1 MTKKYYHV
9 EKTVCPVLLART
21 EIVFPGGA
29 LTFDL
34 ESEREEAVLDQAVKN
49 NQEVLLLAL
58 QDPSVDNP
66 GLEDYMTMGTMVAVR
81 QNFQLLGGNSK
92 VIVEGLCRAEIQR
105 FIRTSPY
112 VEAEVVKYHYDPDEL
127 EENDNRALLARLV
140 SSSALS
146 FFRTSMGIPDF
157 LLLPRLQS
165 DDPGALADE
174 VASHLDLSYEEAQ
187 DILTELNVDERLVMV
202 QSALDLQAK
211 LTVLEQQ
218 ISEEAQ
224 DRVKKNQKDFL
235 IQEQIQI
242 LREQMDD
249 DGSDPLSIA
258 ESYEERVKALK
269 MPEEARE
276 VVLKEVE
283 KLTYLSPMSPDV
295 NVSRTYLDTVLALPW
310 GKYTKDRKDLVKSQE
325 ILDRDHYGLKDVKD
339 RILEFMAVRQLRA
352 DSKGSILCLVGPPG
366 VGKTSIVRSIARAI
380 KREFT
385 SMRLGGV
392 TDESEIRGHRKT
404 YIGAMPGRVIAQM
417 MRSKSMNPV
426 FLFDEVDKI
435 GSDFRGD
442 PASALLE
449 VLDPE
454 QNFEF
459 HDRYLEVPFDLSQVM
474 FITTANTTTTIP
486 RPLLDRM
493 EVIRIPGYTE
503 DEKLEIAARYLVKKQ
518 REEAGLKAA
527 NLSIP
532 RPILTTIIRSY
543 TRESGVREL
552 ERQIGKICRRSAR
565 KIVEG
570 ADKVRVNQTNLSD
583 FLGQPKYLDDE
594 RTKTPQIGV
603 VNGLAWTEVGGEL
616 LLIEANKMAG
626 RGGLL
631 LTGSMGEVMK
641 ESAELAISYIRSNAG
656 RYGISSSFYTFEDI
670 HIHMPEGSVP
680 KDGPSAGVSILTA
693 IVSILTQR
701 PVRSDVAMTGEITLN
716 GHVLPVG
723 GIREKVL
730 AAKRYGIDTVF
741 LPKENMRDLEEV
753 EKTSIEGMTFIPV
766 DRVDDLIQKAL
777 LSPVERE
784 EEIIFESDKKAG
796 TIGFSRNHER
806 KEEDEARPRA
816 H

>member
-224 DRVKKNQKDFL
+224 DRVKKNQKDYL

-295 NVSRTYLDTVLALPW
+295 NVSRTYLDTILALPW

-527 NLSIP
+527 NLAIP

-753 EKTSIEGMTFIPV
+753 EKASIEGMTFIPV

-796 TIGFSRNHER
+796 TIGFSRNHEG
-806 KEEDEARPRA
+806 KEEEEARPRA

>member
-1 MTKKYYHV
+1 MTKKYYHI

-34 ESEREEAVLDQAVKN
+34 ESEREEAVLEQAVKN

-58 QDPSVDNP
+58 KDPSVENP
-66 GLEDYMTMGTMVAVR
+66 GLEDYMAMGTMVAVR

-92 VIVEGLCRAEIQR
+92 IIVEGLCRAELQR

-112 VEAEVVKYHYDPDEL
+112 VEAEVVKYHYNKDEL
-127 EENDNRALLARLV
+127 DENDNRALLARLV
-140 SSSALS
+140 SSSAIS

-165 DDPGALADE
+165 DDPGSLADE
-174 VASHLDLSYEEAQ
+174 VASHLDLNYEEAKA
-187 DILTELNVDERLVMV
+187 ILAELNVDERLVMV

-224 DRVKKNQKDFL
+224 DRVKKNQKDYL

-242 LREQMDD
+242 LREQIED
-249 DGSDPLSIA
+249 DGSDPLSVA
-258 ESYEERVKALK
+258 ESYEARVKALK
-269 MPEEARE
+269 MPEESRE

-283 KLTYLSPMSPDV
+283 KLSYLSPMSPDV
-295 NVSRTYLDTVLALPW
+295 NVSRTYLDTILALPW
-310 GKYTKDRKDLVKSQE
+310 GKFTKDRKDLVKSQE

-366 VGKTSIVRSIARAI
+366 VGKTSIVRSIARAV

-404 YIGAMPGRVIAQM
+404 YIGSMPGRVIAQM

-459 HDRYLEVPFDLSQVM
+459 HDRYLEIPFDLSQVM

-527 NLSIP
+527 NLAIP

-670 HIHMPEGSVP
+670 HIHMPEGAVP

-730 AAKRYGIDTVF
+730 AAKRYGITHVF

-753 EKTSIEGMTFIPV
+753 EKGSIDGMIFEPI
-766 DRVDDLIQKAL
+766 DRVDDLIRKAL

-784 EEIIFESDKKAG
+784 EQVVFESDKKSG
-796 TIGFSRNHER
+796 TIGFSRVLDRQEG
-806 KEEDEARPRA
+806 DESRPRA
-816 H
+816 

>member
-310 GKYTKDRKDLVKSQE
+310 GKYTKDRKELVKSQE

-527 NLSIP
+527 NLAIP

-753 EKTSIEGMTFIPV
+753 EKASIEGMIFIPV
-766 DRVDDLIQKAL
+766 DRVDGLIQKAL

-784 EEIIFESDKKAG
+784 EEIIFESDKKKG
-796 TIGFSRNHER
+796 TIGFSRNHEG

>member
-527 NLSIP
+527 NLAIP
-532 RPILTTIIRSY
+532 RPILTSIIRSY

-753 EKTSIEGMTFIPV
+753 EKASIEGMTFIPV

-796 TIGFSRNHER
+796 TIGFSRNHEG

>member
-527 NLSIP
+527 NLAIP
-532 RPILTTIIRSY
+532 RPILTSIIRSY

-753 EKTSIEGMTFIPV
+753 EKASIEGMTFIPV
-766 DRVDDLIQKAL
+766 DRVDNLIQKAL

-796 TIGFSRNHER
+796 TIGFSRNHEG

>member
-1 MTKKYYHV
+1 MTKKYYHI

-34 ESEREEAVLDQAVKN
+34 ESEREEAVLEQAVKN

-58 QDPSVDNP
+58 KDPSVENP
-66 GLEDYMTMGTMVAVR
+66 GLEDYMAMGTMVAVR

-92 VIVEGLCRAEIQR
+92 IIVEGLCRAELQR

-112 VEAEVVKYHYDPDEL
+112 VEAEVVKYHYNKDEL
-127 EENDNRALLARLV
+127 DENDNRALLARLV
-140 SSSALS
+140 SSSAIS

-165 DDPGALADE
+165 DDPGSLADE
-174 VASHLDLSYEEAQ
+174 VASHLDLNYEEAKA
-187 DILTELNVDERLVMV
+187 ILAELNVDERLVMV

-224 DRVKKNQKDFL
+224 DRVKKNQKDYL

-242 LREQMDD
+242 LREQIED
-249 DGSDPLSIA
+249 DGSDPLSVA
-258 ESYEERVKALK
+258 ESYEARVKALK
-269 MPEEARE
+269 MPEESRE

-283 KLTYLSPMSPDV
+283 KLSYLSPMSPDV
-295 NVSRTYLDTVLALPW
+295 NVSRTYLDTILALPW
-310 GKYTKDRKDLVKSQE
+310 GKFTKDRKDLVKSQE

-366 VGKTSIVRSIARAI
+366 VGKTSIVRSIARAV

-404 YIGAMPGRVIAQM
+404 YIGSMPGRVIAQM

-459 HDRYLEVPFDLSQVM
+459 HDRYLEIPFDLSQVM

-527 NLSIP
+527 NLAIP

-670 HIHMPEGSVP
+670 HIHMPEGAVP

-730 AAKRYGIDTVF
+730 AAKRYGITHVF

-753 EKTSIEGMTFIPV
+753 EKGSIDGMTFEPI
-766 DRVDDLIQKAL
+766 DRVDDLIRKAL

-784 EEIIFESDKKAG
+784 EQVVFESDKKSG
-796 TIGFSRNHER
+796 TIGFSRVLDRQEGD
-806 KEEDEARPRA
+806 KSRPRA
-816 H
+816 

>member
-295 NVSRTYLDTVLALPW
+295 NVSRTYLDTILALPW
-310 GKYTKDRKDLVKSQE
+310 GKYTKDRKDLVRSQE

-527 NLSIP
+527 NLAIP

-570 ADKVRVNQTNLSD
+570 ADKVRINQTNLSD

-631 LTGSMGEVMK
+631 LTGSMGEIMK

-753 EKTSIEGMTFIPV
+753 EKASIEGMTFIPV
-766 DRVDDLIQKAL
+766 DRVDNLIQKAL

-796 TIGFSRNHER
+796 TIGFSRNHEG

>member
-34 ESEREEAVLDQAVKN
+34 ESEREEAVLDQAIKN

-493 EVIRIPGYTE
+493 EVIRIPGYME

-527 NLSIP
+527 NLAIP

-753 EKTSIEGMTFIPV
+753 EKASIEGMTFIPV

-784 EEIIFESDKKAG
+784 EEIIFESDKKVG
-796 TIGFSRNHER
+796 TIGFSRNHEG

>member
-295 NVSRTYLDTVLALPW
+295 NVSRTYLDTILALPW

-527 NLSIP
+527 NLAIP

-594 RTKTPQIGV
+594 RTNTPQIGV

-753 EKTSIEGMTFIPV
+753 EKASIEGMTFIPV

-796 TIGFSRNHER
+796 TIGFSRNHEG

>member
-1 MTKKYYHV
+1 MTKKYYHI

-34 ESEREEAVLDQAVKN
+34 ESEREEAVLEQAVKN

-58 QDPSVDNP
+58 KDPSVENP
-66 GLEDYMTMGTMVAVR
+66 GLEDYMAMGTMVAVR

-92 VIVEGLCRAEIQR
+92 IIVEGLCRAELQR

-112 VEAEVVKYHYDPDEL
+112 VEAEVVKYHYNKDEL
-127 EENDNRALLARLV
+127 DENDNRALLARLV
-140 SSSALS
+140 SSSAIS

-165 DDPGALADE
+165 DDPGSLADE
-174 VASHLDLSYEEAQ
+174 VASHLDLNYEEAKA
-187 DILTELNVDERLVMV
+187 ILAELNVDERLVMV

-224 DRVKKNQKDFL
+224 DRVKKNQKDYL

-242 LREQMDD
+242 LREQIED
-249 DGSDPLSIA
+249 DGSDPLSVA
-258 ESYEERVKALK
+258 ESYEARVKALK
-269 MPEEARE
+269 MPEESRE

-283 KLTYLSPMSPDV
+283 KLSYLSPMSPDV
-295 NVSRTYLDTVLALPW
+295 NVSRTYLDTILALPW
-310 GKYTKDRKDLVKSQE
+310 GKFTKDRKDLVKSQE

-366 VGKTSIVRSIARAI
+366 VGKTSIVRSIARAV

-404 YIGAMPGRVIAQM
+404 YIGSMPGRVIAQM

-459 HDRYLEVPFDLSQVM
+459 HDRYLEIPFDLSQVM

-527 NLSIP
+527 NLAIP

-670 HIHMPEGSVP
+670 HIHMPEGAVP

-730 AAKRYGIDTVF
+730 AAKRYGITHVF

-753 EKTSIEGMTFIPV
+753 EKGSIDGMTFEPI
-766 DRVDDLIQKAL
+766 DRVDDLIRKAL

-784 EEIIFESDKKAG
+784 EQVVFESDKKSG
-796 TIGFSRNHER
+796 TIGFSRVLDRQEG
-806 KEEDEARPRA
+806 DESRPRA
-816 H
+816 

>member
-34 ESEREEAVLDQAVKN
+34 ESEREEAVLDQAIKN

-58 QDPSVDNP
+58 RDPSVDNP

-187 DILTELNVDERLVMV
+187 DILTELNVDERLIMV

-295 NVSRTYLDTVLALPW
+295 NVSRTYLDTILALPW

-527 NLSIP
+527 NLAIP
-532 RPILTTIIRSY
+532 RPILTSIIRSY

-594 RTKTPQIGV
+594 RTNTPQIGV

-753 EKTSIEGMTFIPV
+753 EKASIEGMTFIPV

>member
-34 ESEREEAVLDQAVKN
+34 ESEREEAVLEQAVKN

-58 QDPSVDNP
+58 QNPAVENP
-66 GLEDYMTMGTMVAVR
+66 GPEDYMAMGTMVAVR

-92 VIVEGLCRAEIQR
+92 IIVEGICRAEVQR

-112 VEAEVVKYHYDPDEL
+112 VEAEVVKYHYDKEAL

-140 SSSALS
+140 SSSAIS
-146 FFRTSMGIPDF
+146 FFRSSMGIPDF
-157 LLLPRLQS
+157 LLLPRLQA

-174 VASHLDLSYEEAQ
+174 VASHLDLNYEEAQ
-187 DILTELNVDERLVMV
+187 DILTELNIDERLVKI

-224 DRVKKNQKDFL
+224 DRVKKNQKDYL

-242 LREQMDD
+242 LREQMED
-249 DGSDPLSIA
+249 DGSDPMSVA
-258 ESYEERVKALK
+258 ESYESRVKALK
-269 MPEEARE
+269 MPEESRE
-276 VVLKEVE
+276 VVMKEVE
-283 KLTYLSPMSPDV
+283 KLSYLSPMSPDV
-295 NVSRTYLDTVLALPW
+295 NVSRTYLDTILALPW
-310 GKYTKDRKDLVKSQE
+310 GKLTKDRKDLVKSQE
-325 ILDRDHYGLKDVKD
+325 ILDHDHYGLKDVKD
-339 RILEFMAVRQLRA
+339 RILEFMAVRQLRS

-417 MRSKSMNPV
+417 MRCKSMNPV

-459 HDRYLEVPFDLSQVM
+459 HDRYLEIPFDLSQVM

-527 NLSIP
+527 NLAIP
-532 RPILTTIIRSY
+532 RPILKTIIRSY

-552 ERQIGKICRRSAR
+552 ERQIGKICRRAAR

-570 ADKVRVNQTNLSD
+570 ADKVRISQSNLAD
-583 FLGQPKYLDDE
+583 FLGQVKYLDDE
-594 RTKTPQIGV
+594 RTKTPQVGV

-656 RYGISSSFYTFEDI
+656 RYGISSAFYTFEDI
-670 HIHMPEGSVP
+670 HIHMPEGAVP

-693 IVSILTQR
+693 IVSILTHR
-701 PVRSDVAMTGEITLN
+701 PVRSDIAMTGEITLN

-723 GIREKVL
+723 GIKEKVL
-730 AAKRYGIDTVF
+730 AAKRYGINRVF
-741 LPKENMRDLEEV
+741 LPKDNMRDLDEM
-753 EKTSIEGMTFIPV
+753 EKGSIEGMIFEPV

-777 LSPVERE
+777 LSPVEKKE
-784 EEIIFESDKKAG
+784 SIVFESDKKAG
-796 TIGFSRNHER
+796 AIGFSRVRDGREG
-806 KEEDEARPRA
+806 DIRPQA

>member
-527 NLSIP
+527 NLAIP
-532 RPILTTIIRSY
+532 RPILTSIIRSY

-570 ADKVRVNQTNLSD
+570 ADKVRVNQTNLLD

-753 EKTSIEGMTFIPV
+753 EKASIEGMTFIPV

-796 TIGFSRNHER
+796 TIGFSRNHEG

>member
-1 MTKKYYHV
+1 MTKKYYHI

-34 ESEREEAVLDQAVKN
+34 ESEREEAVLEQAVKN

-58 QDPSVDNP
+58 KDPSVENP
-66 GLEDYMTMGTMVAVR
+66 GLEDYMAMGTMVAVR

-92 VIVEGLCRAEIQR
+92 IIVEGLCRAELQR

-112 VEAEVVKYHYDPDEL
+112 VEAEVVKYHYNKDEL
-127 EENDNRALLARLV
+127 DENDNRALLARLV
-140 SSSALS
+140 SSSAIS

-165 DDPGALADE
+165 DDPGSLADE
-174 VASHLDLSYEEAQ
+174 VASHLDLNYEEAK
-187 DILTELNVDERLVMV
+187 DILAELNVDERLVMV

-224 DRVKKNQKDFL
+224 DRVKKNQKDYL

-242 LREQMDD
+242 LREQIED
-249 DGSDPLSIA
+249 DGSDPLSVA
-258 ESYEERVKALK
+258 ESYEARVKALK
-269 MPEEARE
+269 MPEESRE

-283 KLTYLSPMSPDV
+283 KLSYLSPMSPDV
-295 NVSRTYLDTVLALPW
+295 NVSRTYLDTILALPW
-310 GKYTKDRKDLVKSQE
+310 GKFTKDRKDLVKSQE

-366 VGKTSIVRSIARAI
+366 VGKTSIVRSIARAV

-404 YIGAMPGRVIAQM
+404 YIGSMPGRVIAQM

-459 HDRYLEVPFDLSQVM
+459 HDRYLEIPFDLSQVM

-527 NLSIP
+527 NLAIP

-670 HIHMPEGSVP
+670 HIHMPEGAVP

-730 AAKRYGIDTVF
+730 AAKRYGITHVF

-753 EKTSIEGMTFIPV
+753 EKGSIDGMTFEPI
-766 DRVDDLIQKAL
+766 DRVDDLIRKAL

-784 EEIIFESDKKAG
+784 EQVVFESDKKSG
-796 TIGFSRNHER
+796 TIGFSRVLDRQEG
-806 KEEDEARPRA
+806 DESRPRA
-816 H
+816 

>member
-1 MTKKYYHV
+1 MTKKYYHI

-34 ESEREEAVLDQAVKN
+34 ESEREEAVLEQAVKN

-58 QDPSVDNP
+58 KDPSVENP
-66 GLEDYMTMGTMVAVR
+66 GLEDYMAMGTMVAVR

-92 VIVEGLCRAEIQR
+92 IIVEGLCRAELQR

-112 VEAEVVKYHYDPDEL
+112 VEAEVVKYHYNKDEL
-127 EENDNRALLARLV
+127 DENDNRALLARLV
-140 SSSALS
+140 SSSAIS

-165 DDPGALADE
+165 DDPGSLADE
-174 VASHLDLSYEEAQ
+174 VASHLDLNYEEAKA
-187 DILTELNVDERLVMV
+187 ILVELNVDERLVMV

-224 DRVKKNQKDFL
+224 DRVKKNQKDYL

-242 LREQMDD
+242 LREQIED
-249 DGSDPLSIA
+249 DGSDPLSVA
-258 ESYEERVKALK
+258 ESYEARVKALK
-269 MPEEARE
+269 MPEESRE

-283 KLTYLSPMSPDV
+283 KLSYLSPMSPDV
-295 NVSRTYLDTVLALPW
+295 NVSRTYLDTILALPW
-310 GKYTKDRKDLVKSQE
+310 GKFTKDRKDLVKSQE

-366 VGKTSIVRSIARAI
+366 VGKTSIVRSIARAV

-404 YIGAMPGRVIAQM
+404 YIGSMPGRVIAQM

-459 HDRYLEVPFDLSQVM
+459 HDRYLEIPFDLSQVM

-527 NLSIP
+527 NLAIP

-565 KIVEG
+565 KIVDG

-670 HIHMPEGSVP
+670 HIHMPEGAVP

-730 AAKRYGIDTVF
+730 AAKRYGITHVF

-753 EKTSIEGMTFIPV
+753 EKGSIDGMTFEPI
-766 DRVDDLIQKAL
+766 DRVDDLIRKAL

-784 EEIIFESDKKAG
+784 EQVVFESDKKSG
-796 TIGFSRNHER
+796 TIGFSRVLDRQEG
-806 KEEDEARPRA
+806 DESRPRA
-816 H
+816 

>member
-527 NLSIP
+527 NLAIP

-753 EKTSIEGMTFIPV
+753 EKASIEGMTFIPV
-766 DRVDDLIQKAL
+766 DRVDDLIQKTL

>member
-1 MTKKYYHV
+1 MTKKYYHI

-34 ESEREEAVLDQAVKN
+34 ESEREEAVLEQAVKN

-58 QDPSVDNP
+58 KDPSVENP
-66 GLEDYMTMGTMVAVR
+66 GLEDYMAMGTMVAVR

-92 VIVEGLCRAEIQR
+92 IIVEGLCRAELQR

-112 VEAEVVKYHYDPDEL
+112 VEAEVVKYHYNKDEL
-127 EENDNRALLARLV
+127 DENDNRALLARLV
-140 SSSALS
+140 SSSAIS

-165 DDPGALADE
+165 DDPGSLADE
-174 VASHLDLSYEEAQ
+174 VASHLDLNYEEAKS
-187 DILTELNVDERLVMV
+187 ILVELNVDERLVMV

-224 DRVKKNQKDFL
+224 DRVKKNQKDYL

-242 LREQMDD
+242 LREQIED
-249 DGSDPLSIA
+249 DGSDPLSVA
-258 ESYEERVKALK
+258 ESYEARVKALK
-269 MPEEARE
+269 MPEESRE

-283 KLTYLSPMSPDV
+283 KLSYLSPMSPDV
-295 NVSRTYLDTVLALPW
+295 NVSRTYLDTILALPW
-310 GKYTKDRKDLVKSQE
+310 GKFTKDRKDLVKSQE

-366 VGKTSIVRSIARAI
+366 VGKTSIVRSIARAV

-404 YIGAMPGRVIAQM
+404 YIGSMPGRVIAQM

-459 HDRYLEVPFDLSQVM
+459 HDRYLEIPFDLSQVM

-493 EVIRIPGYTE
+493 EVIRILGYTE

-527 NLSIP
+527 NLAIP

-594 RTKTPQIGV
+594 RTKSPQIGV

-670 HIHMPEGSVP
+670 HIHMPEGAVP

-730 AAKRYGIDTVF
+730 AAKRYGITHVF

-753 EKTSIEGMTFIPV
+753 EKGSIDGMTFEPI
-766 DRVDDLIQKAL
+766 DRVDDLIRKAL

-784 EEIIFESDKKAG
+784 EQVVFESDKKSG
-796 TIGFSRNHER
+796 TIGFSRVLDRQEG
-806 KEEDEARPRA
+806 DESRPRA
-816 H
+816 

>member
-295 NVSRTYLDTVLALPW
+295 NVSRTYLDTILALPW

-527 NLSIP
+527 NLAIP

-753 EKTSIEGMTFIPV
+753 EKASIEGMTFIPV
-766 DRVDDLIQKAL
+766 DRVDGLIQKAL

-796 TIGFSRNHER
+796 TIGFSRNHEG

>member
-1 MTKKYYHV
+1 MTKKYYHI

-34 ESEREEAVLDQAVKN
+34 ESEREEAVLEQAVKN

-58 QDPSVDNP
+58 KDPSVENP
-66 GLEDYMTMGTMVAVR
+66 SLEDYMAMGTMVAVR

-92 VIVEGLCRAEIQR
+92 IIVEGLCRAELQR

-112 VEAEVVKYHYDPDEL
+112 VEAEVVKYHYNKDEL
-127 EENDNRALLARLV
+127 DENDNRALLARLV
-140 SSSALS
+140 SSSAIS

-165 DDPGALADE
+165 DDPGSLADE
-174 VASHLDLSYEEAQ
+174 VASHLDLNYEEAK
-187 DILTELNVDERLVMV
+187 DILAELNVDERLVMV

-224 DRVKKNQKDFL
+224 DRVKKNQKDYL

-242 LREQMDD
+242 LREQIED
-249 DGSDPLSIA
+249 DGSDPLSVA
-258 ESYEERVKALK
+258 ESYEARVKALK
-269 MPEEARE
+269 MPEESRE

-283 KLTYLSPMSPDV
+283 KLSYLSPMSPDV
-295 NVSRTYLDTVLALPW
+295 NVSRTYLDTILALPW
-310 GKYTKDRKDLVKSQE
+310 GKFTKDRKDLVKSQE

-366 VGKTSIVRSIARAI
+366 VGKTSIVRSIARAV

-404 YIGAMPGRVIAQM
+404 YIGSMPGRVIAQM

-459 HDRYLEVPFDLSQVM
+459 HDRYLEIPFDLSQVM

-527 NLSIP
+527 NLAIP

-670 HIHMPEGSVP
+670 HIHMPEGAVP

-730 AAKRYGIDTVF
+730 AAKRYGITHVF

-753 EKTSIEGMTFIPV
+753 EKGSIDGMTFEPI
-766 DRVDDLIQKAL
+766 DRVDDLIRKAL

-784 EEIIFESDKKAG
+784 EQVVFESDKKSG
-796 TIGFSRNHER
+796 TIGFSRVLDRQEG
-806 KEEDEARPRA
+806 DESRPRA
-816 H
+816 

>member
-1 MTKKYYHV
+1 MTKKYYHI

-34 ESEREEAVLDQAVKN
+34 ESEREEAVLEQAVKN

-58 QDPSVDNP
+58 KDPSVENP
-66 GLEDYMTMGTMVAVR
+66 GLEDYMAMGTMVAVR

-92 VIVEGLCRAEIQR
+92 IIVEGLCRAELQR

-112 VEAEVVKYHYDPDEL
+112 VEAEVVKYHYNKDEL
-127 EENDNRALLARLV
+127 DENDNRALLARLV
-140 SSSALS
+140 SSSAIS

-165 DDPGALADE
+165 DDPGSLADE
-174 VASHLDLSYEEAQ
+174 VASHLDLNYEEAKA
-187 DILTELNVDERLVMV
+187 ILVELNVDERLVMV

-224 DRVKKNQKDFL
+224 DRVKKNQKDYL

-242 LREQMDD
+242 LREQIED
-249 DGSDPLSIA
+249 DGSDPLSVA
-258 ESYEERVKALK
+258 ESYEARVKALK
-269 MPEEARE
+269 MPEESRE

-283 KLTYLSPMSPDV
+283 KLSYLSPMSPDV
-295 NVSRTYLDTVLALPW
+295 NVSRTYLDTILALPW
-310 GKYTKDRKDLVKSQE
+310 GKFTKDRKDLVKSQE

-366 VGKTSIVRSIARAI
+366 VGKTSIVRSIARAV

-404 YIGAMPGRVIAQM
+404 YIGSMPGRVIAQM

-459 HDRYLEVPFDLSQVM
+459 HDRYLEIPFDLSQVM

-527 NLSIP
+527 NLAIP

-670 HIHMPEGSVP
+670 HIHMPEGAVP

-730 AAKRYGIDTVF
+730 AAKRYGITHVF

-753 EKTSIEGMTFIPV
+753 EKGSIDGMTFEPI
-766 DRVDDLIQKAL
+766 DRVDDLIRKAL

-784 EEIIFESDKKAG
+784 EQVVFESDKKSG
-796 TIGFSRNHER
+796 TIGFSRVLDRQEG
-806 KEEDEARPRA
+806 DESRPRA
-816 H
+816 

>member
-34 ESEREEAVLDQAVKN
+34 ESEREEAVLEQAIKN

-58 QDPSVDNP
+58 RDPSVDNP
-66 GLEDYMTMGTMVAVR
+66 GLEDYMTMGTMVAIR

-92 VIVEGLCRAEIQR
+92 IIVEGLCRAEIQR

-224 DRVKKNQKDFL
+224 DRVKKNQKDYL

-258 ESYEERVKALK
+258 ESYEERVRALK

-295 NVSRTYLDTVLALPW
+295 NVSRTYLDTILALPW

-527 NLSIP
+527 NLAIP

-753 EKTSIEGMTFIPV
+753 EKESIEGMTFIPV

-784 EEIIFESDKKAG
+784 EEIIFESDKKPG
-796 TIGFSRNHER
+796 TIGFSRNHEG
-806 KEEDEARPRA
+806 KEEDEVRPRA

>member
-34 ESEREEAVLDQAVKN
+34 ESEREEAVLDQAIKN

-58 QDPSVDNP
+58 RDPSVDNP

-295 NVSRTYLDTVLALPW
+295 NVSRTYLDTILALPW

-527 NLSIP
+527 NLAIP

-594 RTKTPQIGV
+594 RTNTPQIGV

-753 EKTSIEGMTFIPV
+753 EKASIEGMTFIPV

-796 TIGFSRNHER
+796 TIGFSRNHEG

>member
-66 GLEDYMTMGTMVAVR
+66 GLEGYMTMGTMVAVR

-295 NVSRTYLDTVLALPW
+295 NVSRTYLDTILALPW

-527 NLSIP
+527 NLAIP
-532 RPILTTIIRSY
+532 RPILTSIIRSY

-753 EKTSIEGMTFIPV
+753 EKASIEGMIFIPV

-784 EEIIFESDKKAG
+784 EEIIFESDKKTG
-796 TIGFSRNHER
+796 TIGFSRNHEG

>member
-58 QDPSVDNP
+58 RDPSVDNP

-295 NVSRTYLDTVLALPW
+295 NVSRTYLDTILALPW

-459 HDRYLEVPFDLSQVM
+459 HDRYLEIPFDLSQVM

-527 NLSIP
+527 NLAIP
-532 RPILTTIIRSY
+532 RPILTSIIRSY

-753 EKTSIEGMTFIPV
+753 EKASIEGMTFIPV
-766 DRVDDLIQKAL
+766 DRVDGLIQKAL

-796 TIGFSRNHER
+796 TIGFSRNHEG

>member
-527 NLSIP
+527 NLAIP

-753 EKTSIEGMTFIPV
+753 EKASIEGMTFIPV

-784 EEIIFESDKKAG
+784 EEIIFESDKKVG
-796 TIGFSRNHER
+796 TIGFSRNHEG